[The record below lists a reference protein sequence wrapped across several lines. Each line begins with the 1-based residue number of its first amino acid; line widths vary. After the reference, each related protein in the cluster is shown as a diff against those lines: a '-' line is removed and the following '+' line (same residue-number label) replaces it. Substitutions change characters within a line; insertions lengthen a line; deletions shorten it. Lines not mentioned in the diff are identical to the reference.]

1 MEEDIAFMKAK
12 ALDKKFDE
20 GKDISKHL
28 DMSRAQRASGA
39 KPPRSKTAIPTAKRE
54 KKQGNKAP

>member
-1 MEEDIAFMKAK
+1 MKAK

-28 DMSRAQRASGA
+28 DVSRARKASGV
-39 KPPRSKTAIPTAKRE
+39 KPPRSKTAIPIAKRE
-54 KKQGNKAP
+54 KKQGNKEP